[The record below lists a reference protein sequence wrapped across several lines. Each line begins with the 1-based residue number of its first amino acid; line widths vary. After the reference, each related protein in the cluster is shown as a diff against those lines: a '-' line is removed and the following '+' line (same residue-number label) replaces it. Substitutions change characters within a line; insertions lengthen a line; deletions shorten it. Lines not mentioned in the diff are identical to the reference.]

1 MSRSRLVILAALVAL
16 MAVPVGTV
24 LAQEEP
30 ATEGTALIWNNVAF
44 NDAITYA
51 MTNVPAPP
59 EGTEYVG
66 WLISDD
72 GAIKLST
79 GPMALADDGSINHT
93 FDSESNRYTGEN
105 LIQNFSTVAITP
117 EVIGADPD
125 EPAAAPLFVDQVP
138 LWAMAHIRHL
148 LSDWLPGSGSGI
160 GILNNLNDQLEAA
173 LTHANLALGSADLD
187 GIRTHT
193 WHVINIIEG
202 PDGDNYDISFGDP
215 GDKVGVVTHAQNR
228 KHGGFAAGTV
238 PGDEIVNTNAERV
251 DIAGANAEAFAL
263 QARDN
268 ALTKVLP
275 QTDMALAK
283 LRLGGV
289 TSLLESALDGL
300 DADADGAIEYIG
312 GDEAEAA
319 SLQAYTAAQA
329 MATYSFGAQA
339 HAPEFQP
346 TGDPAI
352 PLMAQF
358 ALIAAVALIGVGG
371 SVVLWSRRSRKTA

>member
-1 MSRSRLVILAALVAL
+1 LVILAALVAL

-138 LWAMAHIRHL
+138 LSAMAHIRHL

-202 PDGDNYDISFGDP
+202 PDGDNYDVSFGDP

-263 QARDN
+263 QARE
-268 ALTKVLP
+268 THSP
-275 QTDMALAK
+275 RCC
-283 LRLGGV
+283 LRLIWP
-289 TSLLESALDGL
+289 SRSYDL
-300 DADADGAIEYIG
+300 
-312 GDEAEAA
+312 AA
-319 SLQAYTAAQA
+319 SQACWRARWTDWTPMPTAPSS
-329 MATYSFGAQA
+329 T
-339 HAPEFQP
+339 
-346 TGDPAI
+346 
-352 PLMAQF
+352 
-358 ALIAAVALIGVGG
+358 
-371 SVVLWSRRSRKTA
+371 